1 MIKQFVPEEVCLQCR
16 GCCRFSESD
25 SLWLPCLLDEEI
37 LELADK
43 KDIPAVSLSLDK
55 RIMPNALAGETGFI
69 CPFLNRED
77 NKCRIYNSR
86 PFECQLYPF
95 LLSLRQ
101 KKVLL
106 TVGLNCPYI
115 QDKINT
121 QEFKEYTR
129 YLTDLLNSPQ
139 YLKILKN
146 NPQII
151 QAYAEV
157 LDVVELNIPHEPRPS

>member
-1 MIKQFVPEEVCLQCR
+1 MIKQFVPEEVCLKCR
-16 GCCRFSESD
+16 GCCRFSESN
-25 SLWLPCLLDEEI
+25 SVWLPCLLDEEI
-37 LELADK
+37 VGLADK
-43 KDIPAVSLSLDK
+43 KGIPAVSLSLDK
-55 RIMPNALAGETGFI
+55 RIMPDALEGKEGFV
-69 CPFLNRED
+69 CPLLNIED
-77 NKCRIYNSR
+77 NKCTIYNSR

-106 TVGLNCPYI
+106 TIDLNCPYI

-121 QEFKEYTR
+121 QELKEYTR
-129 YLTDLLNSPQ
+129 YLTDLLNSSQ
-139 YLKILKN
+139 QLKLLKD

-157 LDVVELNIPHEPRPS
+157 LDVIELKIPHEIE